1 MPHNNS
7 QELTGGHLFMI
18 GLPGT
23 ELDESTLQLI
33 NEHSVH
39 NFIIFRRNVKNKPQ
53 LQTLCA
59 ALNEACQQRGL
70 PRPLISIDQE
80 GGPVARLPRPFTQFP
95 AMHKLSGAPNHK
107 KLLAEYAA
115 TCARELREVGI
126 NMNLAPVLDIC
137 PADQDLFMEER
148 SLGGDARQVT
158 ELGHLLITGLQ
169 GAGVAACAKHFP
181 GLGAATL
188 DPHKELPEVDLPL
201 SYFKEEGLAPFRLAA
216 AIGAAA
222 FMTSHAVYNAI
233 APQVPG
239 TLSPKVVGELIRDEC
254 GYEGLIIT
262 DDLEM
267 GAIELFMPFPQAVL
281 RALLAGA
288 DLLLICH
295 DHDKVRAAL
304 HELTRAEKSGEISTE
319 IIRDSLYRQQ
329 ALLRRFGRGL

>member
-1 MPHNNS
+1 MPDNTS
-7 QELTGGHLFMI
+7 QELACGHLFMI

-23 ELDESTLQLI
+23 KLDKSTLQLI
-33 NEHSVH
+33 NEHNIH
-39 NFIIFRRNVKNKPQ
+39 NFIIFRRNIKNKQQ

-59 ALNEACQQRGL
+59 ALNKACRQRGL
-70 PRPLISIDQE
+70 PPPLISIDQE
-80 GGPVARLPRPFTQFP
+80 GGPVARLPKPFTQFP
-95 AMHKLSGAPNHK
+95 AMQQLAGAPNHK
-107 KLLAEYAA
+107 NLLAEFAA
-115 TCARELREVGI
+115 TCAKELREVGI

-137 PADQDLFMEER
+137 PANQNLFMEER
-148 SLGGDARQVT
+148 SLGGEAQQVT

-169 GAGVAACAKHFP
+169 SAGVAACAKHFP

-188 DPHKELPEVDLPL
+188 DPHKVLPEVDLPL

-216 AIGAAA
+216 TVDTAA
-222 FMTSHAVYNAI
+222 FMTSHAVYSAI

-239 TLSPKVVGELIRDEC
+239 TLSPKVVQELIREEC

-267 GAIELFMPFPQAVL
+267 GAIELFMPFPKAVL
-281 RALLAGA
+281 QALLAGA

-304 HELTRAEKSGEISTE
+304 HELTQAINTDKISDE
-319 IIRDSLYRQQ
+319 VVRDSLFRQQ
-329 ALLRRFGRGL
+329 AVLRRFCRAL

>member
-1 MPHNNS
+1 
-7 QELTGGHLFMI
+7 MI
-18 GLPGT
+18 GLPET
-23 ELDESTLQLI
+23 ELDNSTRQLI
-33 NEHSVH
+33 DKHSIH
-39 NFIIFRRNVKNKPQ
+39 NFIIFRRNVKNKQQ

-59 ALNEACQQRGL
+59 ALHEACRQRGL

-80 GGPVARLPRPFTQFP
+80 GGPVARLPEHFTQFP
-95 AMHKLSGAPNHK
+95 AMHQLSGAPNHK
-107 KLLAEYAA
+107 ELLAEYAA

-137 PADQDLFMEER
+137 PADQNLFMEER
-148 SLGGDARQVT
+148 SLGGDVRQVT

-201 SYFKEEGLAPFRLAA
+201 SYFKEEGLTPFRLAA
-216 AIGAAA
+216 EIGTAA

-239 TLSPKVVGELIRDEC
+239 TLSARVVGELIREEC

-267 GAIELFMPFPQAVL
+267 GAIELFMPFPKAVL
-281 RALLAGA
+281 QALLAGA

-295 DHDKVRAAL
+295 DHEKVRAAL
-304 HELTRAEKSGEISTE
+304 DGLEKARKAGSISDD
-319 IIRDSLYRQQ
+319 IIRDSLARQQ
-329 ALLRRFGRGL
+329 ALVRRFS

>member
-1 MPHNNS
+1 MLHDGS
-7 QELTGGHLFMI
+7 QELVSGHLFMI

-23 ELDESTLQLI
+23 ELDKSTRQLI
-33 NEHSVH
+33 NEHSIH
-39 NFIIFRRNVKNKPQ
+39 NFIIFRRNVKSKQQ
-53 LQTLCA
+53 LQSLCA
-59 ALNEACQQRGL
+59 ALQEACRQSGL

-80 GGPVARLPRPFTQFP
+80 GGPVARLPKPFTQFP
-95 AMHKLSGAPNHK
+95 AMHELSGAPNHK
-107 KLLAEYAA
+107 NLLAEYAA

-137 PADQDLFMEER
+137 PSDQDLFMEER
-148 SLGGDARQVT
+148 SLGGEAQQVA

-201 SYFKEEGLAPFRLAA
+201 SYFTKEGLAPFRLAA
-216 AIGAAA
+216 AIGTAA

-239 TLSPKVVGELIRDEC
+239 TLSPKVVRELIRDEC

-267 GAIELFMPFPQAVL
+267 GAIELFMPFPRAVL
-281 RALLAGA
+281 QALLAGA

-295 DHDKVRAAL
+295 DHNKVQTAL
-304 HELTRAEKSGEISTE
+304 RELEKARKAGRISND
-319 IIRDSLYRQQ
+319 IIRDSLLRQQ
-329 ALLRRFGRGL
+329 DLLRRFSCGP

>member
-1 MPHNNS
+1 MPDNTS
-7 QELTGGHLFMI
+7 QELASGHLFMI

-23 ELDESTLQLI
+23 KLDESTLQLI
-33 NEHSVH
+33 NEHNIH
-39 NFIIFRRNVKNKPQ
+39 NFIIFRRNIKNKQQ
-53 LQTLCA
+53 LKTLCA
-59 ALNEACQQRGL
+59 ALNKACRQRGL
-70 PRPLISIDQE
+70 PPPLISIDQE
-80 GGPVARLPRPFTQFP
+80 GGPVARLPEPFTQFP
-95 AMHKLSGAPNHK
+95 AMQQLASAPNNK
-107 KLLAEYAA
+107 NLLAEFAA

-137 PADQDLFMEER
+137 PANQNLFMEER
-148 SLGGDARQVT
+148 SLGGEAQLVT

-216 AIGAAA
+216 AVDTAA
-222 FMTSHAVYNAI
+222 FMTSHAVYSAI

-239 TLSPKVVGELIRDEC
+239 TLSPKVVQELIREEC

-267 GAIELFMPFPQAVL
+267 GAIELFMPFPKAVL
-281 RALLAGA
+281 QALLAGA

-295 DHDKVRAAL
+295 DHNKVRAAIN
-304 HELTRAEKSGEISTE
+304 ELTQAIHTGKISNE
-319 IIRDSLYRQQ
+319 VVRDSLFRQQ
-329 ALLRRFGRGL
+329 AVVRRFCRAL